1 MGALRPAIIYDSI
14 TCDEIGIRLAAE
26 KKGICLDALNFP
38 VSVNILGGAGE
49 YSPVMNRC
57 QSKARRER
65 ASFILEEKGSRVINT
80 FEVETICNSKIFTV
94 TRFVKNGV
102 KTVRTAYVPFSVE
115 KEGVKTVYRPGD
127 VKKVADEIELS
138 FSYPFVVKPER
149 GSRGRNVMLIEER
162 KQLENI
168 LKNWARSLDSP
179 AGLLVQEFVNK
190 AFDLRIVVSSYDG
203 VKHVPLASLA
213 RVSSSRED
221 FATNTALGAVPIGVE
236 VPWRIMDEA
245 VKAAA
250 AVSKTVSILGV
261 DAIPRA
267 DEEEVEK
274 VIDHAKR
281 LVPVH
286 SRVKRFKEIFS
297 NSVRLPL
304 EKFLEARKKMD
315 EAFKEMI
322 NTPEYVGLKS
332 ILEEVLDD
340 AEAYFI
346 EANSRPDFYINTRNC
361 TGVDVSDAYVKCI
374 EAMF

>member
-14 TCDEIGIRLAAE
+14 TCDETGIRLAAE
-26 KKGICLDALNFP
+26 KKGISLDALNFL
-38 VSVNILGGAGE
+38 VTVNTLEGARE
-49 YSPVMNRC
+49 YSPVVNRC

-65 ASFILEEKGSRVINT
+65 ASFMLEEKGSRVINT
-80 FEVETICNSKIFTV
+80 FEVETVCNSKIFTV

-115 KEGVKTVYRPGD
+115 KEGVETVYRAGD

-162 KQLENI
+162 KQLENT
-168 LKNWARSLDSP
+168 LKNWVRSLDSP
-179 AGLLVQEFVNK
+179 AGLLVQDFVSK

-203 VKHVPLASLA
+203 VKHVSLASLA
-213 RVSSSRED
+213 RVPSSRED

-236 VPWRIMDEA
+236 VPWRIRDEA

-250 AVSKTVSILGV
+250 AVSKTVSVLGV

-267 DEEEVEK
+267 DDEAVEK

-281 LVPVH
+281 LVPIH
-286 SRVKRFKEIFS
+286 NGVKRFKEIFS
-297 NSVRLPL
+297 NSVRLSL

-322 NTPEYVGLKS
+322 NTPEYVRLKS

-340 AEAYFI
+340 AETYFI

-361 TGVDVSDAYVKCI
+361 TGVDISEAYVKCI
-374 EAMF
+374 EAML

>member
-38 VSVNILGGAGE
+38 ASVNILGGTGE
-49 YSPVMNRC
+49 YSPVVNRC

-65 ASFILEEKGSRVINT
+65 ASFILEEKGSRVINA
-80 FEVETICNSKIFTV
+80 FEVETVCNSKIFTV
-94 TRFVKNGV
+94 TRFIKNGV
-102 KTVRTAYVPFSVE
+102 KTVRTAYIPFSVE
-115 KEGVKTVYRPGD
+115 KEGVKTVYRAGD

-149 GSRGRNVMLIEER
+149 GSRGRNVMLIEGR
-162 KQLENI
+162 NQLENI
-168 LKNWARSLDSP
+168 LKNWTRSLDSP
-179 AGLLVQEFVNK
+179 AGLLVQDFVSK

-221 FATNTALGAVPIGVE
+221 FATNTALRAMPVGIE
-236 VPWRIMDEA
+236 VPWRIRNEA

-315 EAFKEMI
+315 EAFKGMI
-322 NTPEYVGLKS
+322 NTPEYAGLKS
-332 ILEEVLDD
+332 ILEEILDG
-340 AEAYFI
+340 AETYFI

-361 TGVDVSDAYVKCI
+361 TGVDVSEAYVKCI